1 MTYRRPTVR
10 VTYQNF
16 EKWRG
21 VLASFG
27 NSFSSAKLSI
37 DAFNFFYIYIYI
49 YFFFDTH
56 RLDNSDTRKQFID
69 SRHVSGS
76 IV

>member
-37 DAFNFFYIYIYI
+37 DAFNYIYIY
-49 YFFFDTH
+49 FDTH

-69 SRHVSGS
+69 ARHVSGS
-76 IV
+76 IA